1 MPAATPTRDRPTA
14 SSYRKAP
21 VVTLSGGA
29 FRSVYAARLA
39 EYVDDQ
45 GEAGLHSAYELGRE
59 VVARNLSILEVAG
72 AHHDTL
78 DQLCRTAATGE
89 IPGLIRAAGDFFL
102 DLLSAYEMD
111 RRGLHEVRA
120 AAIAERRS
128 SAMLRR
134 LSSFL
139 ADPLLAVES
148 KSSAEA
154 LKLVAEEAR
163 ELTRA
168 STCIVTAELQPG
180 RPLRAIAGSALPA
193 AMNEATMDR
202 RRQLMTAGAAAVR
215 IARRDAAVE
224 ESPAIGAE
232 TGPWLAASLR
242 YLNGA
247 EFGAIELFG
256 REQGDFG
263 DLDVAFLVHLAELV
277 SAAFERASLHRQANG
292 SSSEKPVGGVS

>member
-1 MPAATPTRDRPTA
+1 M
-14 SSYRKAP
+14 
-21 VVTLSGGA
+21 TLSGAA

-59 VVARNLSILEVAG
+59 VVARDLSILEVAG
-72 AHHDTL
+72 VHHDTL
-78 DQLCRTAATGE
+78 DELCRTAATGE
-89 IPGLIRAAGDFFL
+89 VPGLIRAAGDFFL

-180 RPLRAIAGSALPA
+180 RPIRAVAGSALPA
-193 AMNEATMDR
+193 AMIDGAALHR

-292 SSSEKPVGGVS
+292 S

>member
-1 MPAATPTRDRPTA
+1 VPATTPTRDRPTA
-14 SSYRKAP
+14 SSHRKAP
-21 VVTLSGGA
+21 FVTLSGAA

-59 VVARNLSILEVAG
+59 VVARDLSILEVAG
-72 AHHDTL
+72 VHHDTL
-78 DQLCRTAATGE
+78 DELCRTAATGE
-89 IPGLIRAAGDFFL
+89 VPGLIRAAGDFFL

-180 RPLRAIAGSALPA
+180 RPIRAVAGSALPA
-193 AMNEATMDR
+193 AMIDGAALHR

-292 SSSEKPVGGVS
+292 S

>member
-1 MPAATPTRDRPTA
+1 VPAATPTRDRPTA
-14 SSYRKAP
+14 ASYRKAP
-21 VVTLSGGA
+21 VVTLSGAA

-39 EYVDDQ
+39 EYVEDQ

-59 VVARNLSILEVAG
+59 VVARDLSILEVAG
-72 AHHDTL
+72 VHHDTL

-89 IPGLIRAAGDFFL
+89 IPGLVRAAGDFFL

-120 AAIAERRS
+120 AALAERRS

-139 ADPLLAVES
+139 ADPLLAAES

-168 STCIVTAELQPG
+168 STCIVTAELHPG
-180 RPLRAIAGSALPA
+180 RPIRAVAGSGLPA
-193 AMNEATMDR
+193 AMIESAALDR

-292 SSSEKPVGGVS
+292 SS